1 MSRGRYIRWVVDSGR
16 SPDWLLREYR
26 NKVQRVNHLRR
37 ILKNPH
43 SKDRN
48 TGRRHS
54 PQAINIYKRSLPIR
68 ERDVQECRQAI
79 RWLASRG
86 IIRKPPVLPDI

>member
-1 MSRGRYIRWVVDSGR
+1 MSGGRYIRWVVDSGR

-26 NKVQRVNHLRR
+26 SKVQRVNHIRQ

-54 PQAINIYKRSLPIR
+54 PLAINIYKRSLSAR
-68 ERDVQECRQAI
+68 ERDLQKCRQAI

-86 IIRKPPVLPDI
+86 LIRKASRST